1 MPMTRERSD
10 EGGGEG
16 WVRDV
21 WMARSNQGV
30 QQRGW
35 GGGRGMVM
43 WQWGGD
49 MCVCMQYGAARY
61 ACGG

>member
-10 EGGGEG
+10 EGGG
-16 WVRDV
+16 
-21 WMARSNQGV
+21 
-30 QQRGW
+30 
-35 GGGRGMVM
+35 RGMVL